1 MVRLGNGGN
10 NIFVTITENGFGD
23 YYVLRVVD
31 NMNYNVERLCILGV
45 DNSPYIT
52 RYNWFLL
59 TVADTA
65 WQTQI
70 IGGIPQP
77 PVYNNQI
84 LVLDKEGQYNYEI
97 FAMSG
102 VAPVGEEPILY
113 NGTLLE
119 KGRIFLSLV

>member
-1 MVRLGNGGN
+1 MIRLGNGGN

-59 TVADTA
+59 TVADT
-65 WQTQI
+65 
-70 IGGIPQP
+70 QP

>member
-10 NIFVTITENGFGD
+10 YIFVTITENGFGD

-31 NMNYNVERLCILGV
+31 NMDINVESLCILGV
-45 DNSPYIT
+45 DNSLYIT
-52 RYNWFLL
+52 RYNQFYL

-77 PVYNNQI
+77 PVYNNQV

-119 KGRIFLSLV
+119 KGRIILFLD